1 MKARSFNMRVLL
13 LLVTASVL
21 VFASCGPV
29 KQVGKDSLDCMLYGD
44 RCNGETDTKLTS
56 DSGNKPSDT
65 VEVGPTGPKGD
76 KGDQGDTGS
85 SGSSC
90 SVRSI
95 PGGSEIYCTDGT
107 SSIVSNGSNGQD
119 GQDGADGTDGQ
130 DGQDAPQGPLDIAEI
145 IDPCQDAP
153 GVVDEVLLKLG
164 NGSILVL
171 FASNANGNNPR
182 LALLGPGNY
191 MTSDTT
197 NCFFTIDSNSAIIN
211 QHY

>member
-1 MKARSFNMRVLL
+1 MK
-13 LLVTASVL
+13 LLVTVASVL
-21 VFASCGPV
+21 VLASCGPV
-29 KQVGKDSLDCMLYGD
+29 RQASKDSLDCMLYGD

-65 VEVGPTGPKGD
+65 IEVGPAGPQGN
-76 KGDQGDTGS
+76 KGDQGDKGDTGAQ
-85 SGSSC
+85 GSSC

-130 DGQDAPQGPLDIAEI
+130 DGQDAPQGPLDIAEV
-145 IDPCQDAP
+145 IDPCGDAP

-191 MTSDTT
+191 ITSDTSD
-197 NCFFTIDSNSAIIN
+197 CRFTIDSNSAIIN